1 VPEHWNRL
9 PREVVESSSMEIFK
23 THMDTLLC
31 DVLEGACF
39 GRGVGLGDLL
49 RYFQPP
55 VIL

>member
-31 DVLEGACF
+31 DVLKGACF